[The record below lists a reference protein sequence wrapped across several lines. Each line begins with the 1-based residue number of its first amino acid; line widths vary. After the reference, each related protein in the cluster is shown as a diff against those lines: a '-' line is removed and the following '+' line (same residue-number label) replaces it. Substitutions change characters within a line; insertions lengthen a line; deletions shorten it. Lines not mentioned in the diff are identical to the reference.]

1 MKRLDPALCAVCAMR
16 RFLAKFRAAMTQLSA
31 NEATERIAGAGR
43 VPLSERPL
51 VADDENTVISSP
63 EQPRADTKQ
72 EVAAATSTGDE
83 IRNRLFPSNGVLKGE
98 EVGVRL
104 AHFEITGRLGSGGM
118 GAVFKATDLELAR
131 DVALKVLHPAS
142 AQDPSL
148 IARFRN
154 EARACAQL
162 NHDNIAR
169 VYYAD
174 SQEGMYFIAYEYAS
188 GRTIRDLIVERG
200 RLSAADT
207 INYAIQVTLA
217 LNHTAAAGIVHR
229 DIKPSNIM
237 LTNSGRV
244 KVVDLGLARRE
255 TTDSIGDITV
265 AGTTLGTFDYI
276 APEQARD
283 PRNADQ
289 RSDIYS
295 LGCTMYHMLTGRPP
309 YPEGT
314 ALQKL
319 LDHQGKSAPDPRTLN
334 SSIPEEIAAIM
345 RKMMANEPEA
355 RYQAPGLLLNDLIQ
369 MAQILGLQ
377 SVPAEGIV
385 WRKLGPAGT
394 RQPLGAVWV
403 FVSVLLICVTAV
415 FLHSAPRTELVA
427 DNGEFDDG
435 NLGTPVNQL
444 DSVKGGPEFGSPSGS
459 AHASPEANPA
469 VAPTVS
475 PRTGIPPETVPAVV
489 SGDSLPT
496 PFPVIPP
503 AESLLFPIVS
513 PFNSSVVRMGLSRQ
527 QAPIPDVNNSK
538 EMSGPF
544 VLQRSSGTTD
554 SFRTLKAAIADARSG
569 DAVLLRYNGYPDDL
583 PTQRPVRVFGMDLII
598 RAADGYRPT
607 LVFDGDPEGTV
618 SPGQIISLRGN
629 GKLTLLDLD
638 LRVVAR
644 DDLSADRWSLF
655 HCTGPN
661 KIELTN
667 VSIDFRNSDGQP
679 AALFDLAGEAS
690 GPDADGAGE
699 TEISLNRVI
708 CRADADGFQIASQ
721 VRGRIELKDCG
732 VALKG
737 SLINNRGDTSMAPM
751 RGAVDV
757 LLNHVTC
764 ITSAPMLSMDD
775 TDSLRPGNL
784 QRLMPRLSVSSE
796 ACVFAAQGTD
806 RRLMLTDGTSVVEDL
821 ETLVS
826 WNGFNNLYD
835 GFEIYWQIDSPA
847 LDYAPRR
854 RNFAEWI
861 RNWDDRMDSEET
873 NADVLPESAWQNDG
887 WKGSASDRWLL
898 DLTPSSFE
906 LNPAIFMP
914 GVPNLQ
920 KARDGRVPGVNSTE
934 LPPFPQHAPATVN
947 PSNDATPGPLAEPAT
962 AANSS
967 ASGSTVPDLS
977 RVPDVAPPTSDND
990 SGVAPPSGS
999 APLVQKAKPDFP
1011 DE

>member
-16 RFLAKFRAAMTQLSA
+16 HFLAKFRAAMTQLSA

-63 EQPRADTKQ
+63 EQPRTESKQ
-72 EVAAATSTGDE
+72 EVVAATPTGDE

-148 IARFRN
+148 VARFRN

-415 FLHSAPRTELVA
+415 ILHSAPRTEPLA

-444 DSVKGGPEFGSPSGS
+444 DSVKGGPDFGSQSGS
-459 AHASPEANPA
+459 APVSPEANAA
-469 VAPTVS
+469 VAATVS
-475 PRTGIPPETVPAVV
+475 PRTDISPETTPAGVN
-489 SGDSLPT
+489 GDALST
-496 PFPVIPP
+496 PFPAVPP
-503 AESLLFPIVS
+503 ADSMLFPIVS
-513 PFNSSVVRMGLSRQ
+513 PFNSSVVRMGFSRQ
-527 QAPIPDVNNSK
+527 QAPIPDASNIKV
-538 EMSGPF
+538 MSGPF

-554 SFRTLKAAIADARSG
+554 SFRTLKAAVADARSG

-618 SPGQIISLRGN
+618 SPGQIISLRGD

-644 DDLSADRWSLF
+644 DDLTADRWSLF

-690 GPDADGAGE
+690 GPDTDGAGE

-732 VALKG
+732 VALNG

-775 TDSLRPGNL
+775 TDNLRPGNL
-784 QRLMPRLSVSSE
+784 QRLVPRLSVNSE
-796 ACVFAAQGTD
+796 ACVFAAHGTD
-806 RRLMLTDGTSVVEDL
+806 RRLMLTDGTSIVEDL

-835 GFEIYWQIDSPA
+835 GYEIYWQIDSPT

-887 WKGSASDRWLL
+887 WKGSASNRWLL

-906 LNPAIFMP
+906 LNPAIFIP
-914 GVPNLQ
+914 GGLNLQ
-920 KARDGRVPGVNSTE
+920 KARDGRVPGVNSAE
-934 LPPFPQHAPATVN
+934 LPPFPQHAATTAN
-947 PSNDATPGPLAEPAT
+947 PSNDVTPGPLTEPTT
-962 AANSS
+962 AANTT
-967 ASGSTVPDLS
+967 ASGSTVQGTT
-977 RVPDVAPPTSDND
+977 RVPDVAPPTGDNG
-990 SGVAPPSGS
+990 SGAASPPGS
-999 APLVQKAKPDFP
+999 APLVQKAKSDFP
-1011 DE
+1011 NE